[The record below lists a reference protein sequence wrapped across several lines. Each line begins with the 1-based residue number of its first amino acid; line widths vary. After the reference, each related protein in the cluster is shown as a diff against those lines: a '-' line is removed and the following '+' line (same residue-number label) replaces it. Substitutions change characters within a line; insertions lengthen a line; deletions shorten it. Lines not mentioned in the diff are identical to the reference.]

1 MTTHTPAFSNAA
13 RMSTPR
19 IASVQFFALAT
30 LLAASASPAA
40 ENPAAANHAIRFD
53 RDVKPILAHHCFK
66 CHGRGKEKGG
76 LSLDSSEQLLRGG
89 DSGVVVEQ
97 GNAAR
102 SRLIALVSGTDP
114 ELVMPPKE
122 DGNAPLAAEQ
132 IATLRAWI
140 DQGLDWTDER
150 MTKPYALA
158 LRAVTVPAGEGSPID
173 RLLAPYFAG
182 HGIVPESVVDDR
194 RFARRVH
201 LDLVGLLP
209 SAEELEAFSRG
220 ASPGKRE
227 RLVRQLLAEREA
239 FAGHWMSFWMDHL
252 RIGSSLA
259 ASIFDHDNSNKPR
272 VWLEG
277 QLRAGEPY
285 DRFVRE
291 LIAGPIFDDYLQ
303 SIAPP
308 TEVANAQGR
317 PEMQAAHVISQ
328 TFLGVRLQCASC
340 HDSFVDRWTLRQAW
354 SFASA
359 LGGESIEMARC
370 EVPTGERAPPSFL
383 FPELGGIDASLS
395 AAGRRARMAELL
407 TAPANGLFARTL
419 VNRVWARLFGRGLVE
434 PLDEMADHDAWHPEL
449 LDWLAGEFVRGRHDL
464 GHLLALITTSRAY
477 QLPTQGRSSQAEKAG
492 QHQRQTPAPHAS
504 HDRTTDPVYLFRGPS
519 LRPLGAETFV
529 DTLATLAAP
538 GKTDRAWN
546 RKNDSLMKSLGRPD
560 RNTVVT
566 ARTAEFS
573 VLQTLEWMNGE
584 RLEALLQPAARSLIA
599 RRFSSPDAL
608 TRDVFLQLLGR
619 PPTPAENE
627 RLARTLGAEPSE
639 AAVADL
645 LWAVV
650 MLPEFRFIL

>member
-1 MTTHTPAFSNAA
+1 V
-13 RMSTPR
+13 STR
-19 IASVQFFALAT
+19 AALALVT
-30 LLAASASPAA
+30 LLAAPVSSAA
-40 ENPAAANHAIRFD
+40 ENSTAPNRTIRFD

-76 LSLDSSEQLLRGG
+76 LSFDSREQLLRGG

-97 GNAAR
+97 GQAAR
-102 SRLIALVSGTDP
+102 SRLIALVSGADP
-114 ELVMPPKE
+114 ELVMPPEE
-122 DGNAPLAAEQ
+122 DASVPLTAEQ
-132 IATLRAWI
+132 IGTLRAWI

-150 MTKPYALA
+150 MTKPYALT
-158 LRAVTVPAGEGSPID
+158 LRTVTVPAGEGSPID
-173 RLLAPYFAG
+173 RLLAPYFAQ
-182 HGIVPESVVDDR
+182 HSTVPDSVIDDG
-194 RFARRVH
+194 RFARRAH

-209 SAEELEAFSRG
+209 SAEELEAFVRDPSRD
-220 ASPGKRE
+220 KRE
-227 RLVRQLLAEREA
+227 RLVRRLLAQRDA
-239 FAGHWMSFWMDHL
+239 FAEHWMSFWMDHL

-259 ASIFDHDNSNKPR
+259 ASIFDNDNSNKPR

-277 QLRAGEPY
+277 KLRAGESY

-291 LIAGPIFDDYLQ
+291 LIGGPIFDDYVQ
-303 SIAPP
+303 SIAPR

-359 LGGESIEMARC
+359 LGSESIEMARC
-370 EVPTGERAPPSFL
+370 EAPTGERAAPSFL
-383 FPELGGIDASLS
+383 FPELGGIDTSLS

-434 PLDEMADHDAWHPEL
+434 PLDEMVDHDAWHPEL
-449 LDWLAGEFVRGRHDL
+449 LDWLAGEFIRGGHDL
-464 GHLLALITTSRAY
+464 GHLLAMITVSRVY
-477 QLPTQGRSSQAEKAG
+477 QLPTHSGSGDS
-492 QHQRQTPAPHAS
+492 
-504 HDRTTDPVYLFRGPS
+504 VYVFRGPS
-519 LRPLGAETFV
+519 LRPLPAETFV
-529 DTLATLAAP
+529 DALATLATP
-538 GKTDRAWN
+538 GKIDRAWKT
-546 RKNDSLMKSLGRPD
+546 KNDSLMKSLGRPD

-573 VLQTLEWMNGE
+573 ALQTLEWMNGE
-584 RLEALLQPAARSLIA
+584 RLEARLQPAARALVA
-599 RRFSSPDAL
+599 RRFPSPDAL
-608 TRDVFLQLLGR
+608 IRAVFLQLLGR
-619 PPTPAENE
+619 PPTPAEND
-627 RLARTLGAEPSE
+627 RLTRTLDAEPAE